1 MHDLGQDT
9 SPLPAPWVLMRRRD
23 NAVLPHGDALS
34 GHWDTEALT
43 EWWLLKDLGILEV
56 DFYNVV

>member
-1 MHDLGQDT
+1 
-9 SPLPAPWVLMRRRD
+9 MRRRD